1 MQQHRGIPAPVAINV
16 DALDE
21 AKKIK
26 VGGLEFAEKFLGHA
40 LDIERGFHPVGKLGE
55 GESPTFVQFVDVH
68 DDAGD
73 FRDKQVA
80 GLPFDVKVFA
90 RVALGTVALDPQPQ
104 ALAGVLVM
112 IGGTVEKNNQVL
124 VGDFR

>member
-1 MQQHRGIPAPVAINV
+1 MQQHRGVPAPVTINV

-21 AKKIK
+21 AEKIE
-26 VGGLEFAEKFLGHA
+26 VGGFEFAEKFLGYA

-55 GESPTFVQFVDVH
+55 GESSSFVQFVDVH
-68 DDAGD
+68 DDAGN

-90 RVALGTVALDPQPQ
+90 WVALGTVALDP
-104 ALAGVLVM
+104 
-112 IGGTVEKNNQVL
+112 
-124 VGDFR
+124 